1 MSAVT
6 VAGVAVVIC
15 LLAVTVR
22 QVRPEFSTALLIIA
36 GCAVAASILAAVL
49 PTLRELEG
57 LALRHGLSEGF
68 AIVLKTI
75 GICFITQTAAD
86 ICRDAACA
94 SLASKIETAGKI
106 AVLVVVFPLF
116 RTLLDTAIGIMNG

>member
-1 MSAVT
+1 MNAVT
-6 VAGVAVVIC
+6 IAGAAVVIC

-36 GCAVAASILAAVL
+36 GCAVAAAVL
-49 PTLRELEG
+49 TAVVPILTELRTLASE
-57 LALRHGLSEGF
+57 HGLSNGF
-68 AIVLKTI
+68 TIVLKTI
-75 GICFITQTAAD
+75 GICFVTQTAAD
-86 ICRDAACA
+86 ICRDAACT

-116 RTLLDTAIGIMNG
+116 RTLLDTATGIMNG